1 MAHHASTDRPIVRS
15 VVPAEAQA
23 ARIGTEAGRIEV
35 PDLDPLRGGGQQ
47 MDPAQEVLASQTPS
61 VETVSLSQI
70 ALTVRQV
77 AQLLGMTPKAVYH
90 RAARGQLPGKFYV
103 GRSLRFRRAD
113 LLRFI
118 AEGRG
123 LSPTRSR

>member
-1 MAHHASTDRPIVRS
+1 MPPPEAASSTLPDVTSPS
-15 VVPAEAQA
+15 DLAPPPAAQ
-23 ARIGTEAGRIEV
+23 
-35 PDLDPLRGGGQQ
+35 L
-47 MDPAQEVLASQTPS
+47 
-61 VETVSLSQI
+61 
-70 ALTVRQV
+70 ALTVAQV
-77 AQLLGMTPKAVYH
+77 AAMLGMSAKAVYH
-90 RAARGQLPGKFYV
+90 RAERGQLPGVFRV

>member
-1 MAHHASTDRPIVRS
+1 
-15 VVPAEAQA
+15 
-23 ARIGTEAGRIEV
+23 
-35 PDLDPLRGGGQQ
+35 
-47 MDPAQEVLASQTPS
+47 MDPVHQLLASESARALATPTD
-61 VETVSLSQI
+61 ETFPPGQI

-90 RAARGQLPGKFYV
+90 RAERGQLPGKFYV

>member
-1 MAHHASTDRPIVRS
+1 
-15 VVPAEAQA
+15 
-23 ARIGTEAGRIEV
+23 
-35 PDLDPLRGGGQQ
+35 
-47 MDPAQEVLASQTPS
+47 MDPVHEVLASEWTRATTPS
-61 VETVSLSQI
+61 TSEPLTTAAI

-77 AQLLGMTPKAVYH
+77 AELLGMTPKAIYH
-90 RAARGQLPGKFYV
+90 RAERGQLPGKFYV

-118 AEGRG
+118 GEGRG

>member
-1 MAHHASTDRPIVRS
+1 MS
-15 VVPAEAQA
+15 VPGPGATA
-23 ARIGTEAGRIEV
+23 
-35 PDLDPLRGGGQQ
+35 
-47 MDPAQEVLASQTPS
+47 LASLDATFELPPPKQ
-61 VETVSLSQI
+61 L
-70 ALTVRQV
+70 ALTVGQV
-77 AQLLGMTPKAVYH
+77 AEMFGMTPKAIYH
-90 RAARGQLPGKFYV
+90 RAERGQLPGVFRV

>member
-1 MAHHASTDRPIVRS
+1 MDPVQELLASTTS
-15 VVPAEAQA
+15 A
-23 ARIGTEAGRIEV
+23 A
-35 PDLDPLRGGGQQ
+35 
-47 MDPAQEVLASQTPS
+47 
-61 VETVSLSQI
+61 ETVPPSQI

-77 AQLLGMTPKAVYH
+77 AQLLGMTPKAIYH
-90 RAARGQLPGKFYV
+90 RAERGQLPGKFYM

-118 AEGRG
+118 GEGRG

>member
-1 MAHHASTDRPIVRS
+1 MIYEQTTEELVFAYSPSRDLATATPDAPLASPP
-15 VVPAEAQA
+15 PAEPSNTSLPPA
-23 ARIGTEAGRIEV
+23 
-35 PDLDPLRGGGQQ
+35 PL
-47 MDPAQEVLASQTPS
+47 
-61 VETVSLSQI
+61 

-77 AQLLGMTPKAVYH
+77 AVLLGMTPKAVYH
-90 RAARGQLPGKFYV
+90 RAERGQLPGVFHV

-113 LLRFI
+113 LLRFV